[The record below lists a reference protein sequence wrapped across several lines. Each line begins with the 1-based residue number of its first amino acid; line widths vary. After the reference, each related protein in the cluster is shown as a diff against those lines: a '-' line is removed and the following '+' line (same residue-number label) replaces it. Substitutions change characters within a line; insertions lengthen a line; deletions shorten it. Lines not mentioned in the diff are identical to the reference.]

1 MLSPNALVFQSN
13 TLVNRMAEKTKVL
26 ITVMTYPHP
35 SKGYQ
40 EVICTAGVTETGEWI
55 RLYPIDYRY
64 QPKHRQ
70 FRKYQW
76 IEVELE
82 KTPASKDNRPES
94 FRPNLDSIQ
103 IIGERLGTKNVWR
116 ERRDYID
123 SMPHRTIKEWK
134 ALYEK
139 HQTSLGIVRPKRILD
154 LEIRPAED
162 EEWKPKWKA
171 LYSQPRLFGPQ
182 PKPLT
187 KLPFTFHYIYEC
199 EDDDKP
205 HTAMCEDWELGVL
218 FLKEAEKLGPNA
230 AAKSIRGK
238 YLNEL
243 CREDKDTR
251 FFMGTKFPYNTWLV
265 LGVFWPPKDPQQ
277 QLFG

>member
-1 MLSPNALVFQSN
+1 M
-13 TLVNRMAEKTKVL
+13 TEKTKVL

-40 EVICTAGVTETGEWI
+40 EVICTAGITEAGEWI

-82 KTPASKDNRPES
+82 KSPVHKDNRPES

-103 IIGERLGTKNVWR
+103 IIGEPISPKNGWR

-123 SMPHRTIKEWK
+123 PMPHRTIKEWK
-134 ALYEK
+134 VLHEK
-139 HQTSLGIVRPKRILD
+139 HKISLGIVRPKRILD
-154 LEIRPAED
+154 LEIRPADGED
-162 EEWKPKWKA
+162 WKPKWQA
-171 LYSQPRLFGPQ
+171 LFSQPRLFGPQ
-182 PKPLT
+182 QKALS

-205 HTAMCEDWELGVL
+205 HSAMCTDWELGVL
-218 FLKEAEKLGPNA
+218 FLKEAEQFGPSTA
-230 AAKSIRGK
+230 AESIYEK
-238 YLNEL
+238 FHNEL
-243 CREDKDTR
+243 CREE
-251 FFMGTKFPYNTWLV
+251 G
-265 LGVFWPPKDPQQ
+265 
-277 QLFG
+277 